1 MEKIN
6 TESLVASLFAVGF
19 DKVDNLLYAYT
30 LGELSIDN
38 SKKHLFELENC
49 EVSQAFNEYV
59 DYDGIAFKL
68 KDGFTLDTNVSPKEG
83 YTYPLSR
90 AIHVNPTLTDYLS
103 GVDFRKIIL
112 KKIGELGPEQA
123 GSFPKLFSDKEKEI
137 ISDMF
142 DIGSM
147 YHQRREDQEN
157 ELMTSEDDKTRSL
170 YDESAEIEE
179 IIKNIQRRKKERN
192 KSKIKGIFHK

>member
-1 MEKIN
+1 
-6 TESLVASLFAVGF
+6 
-19 DKVDNLLYAYT
+19 
-30 LGELSIDN
+30 
-38 SKKHLFELENC
+38 
-49 EVSQAFNEYV
+49 
-59 DYDGIAFKL
+59 
-68 KDGFTLDTNVSPKEG
+68 
-83 YTYPLSR
+83 
-90 AIHVNPTLTDYLS
+90 
-103 GVDFRKIIL
+103 
-112 KKIGELGPEQA
+112 
-123 GSFPKLFSDKEKEI
+123 
-137 ISDMF
+137 MF